1 MIGKTLYDKVYLFFL
16 ILDKNHQE
24 NHLGLQFSL
33 WEKFWLKFQFCKGF
47 GRILFSVSSCVSFGS
62 LCVSSSLF
70 CDLIYW
76 HLVIYRSY
84 SFISIRSLL
93 MSSFLIWLI
102 WVLSFFLVSL
112 AEDLSIADTFKD
124 QLWFPWFFCC
134 LYIFCVYL
142 CSNLFFF

>member
-1 MIGKTLYDKVYLFFL
+1 M
-16 ILDKNHQE
+16 
-24 NHLGLQFSL
+24 
-33 WEKFWLKFQFCKGF
+33 F
-47 GRILFSVSSCVSFGS
+47 GRIHKLSYLVLDFSLLRSFWLLIQSFTCCKFSVSSCVSFGS